1 MLFIKV
7 EGMKRLINITML
19 AFLLVTTVVACPGCG
34 SENDSIVEIS
44 WVDFIMFNGIMYE
57 RKFVSLDSL
66 AEEDLKYYDKTKYK
80 LADNVNELGYQI
92 KNGDAAYLD
101 EGTPIYS
108 IKEYSPEF
116 RLVAKTGEE
125 LLLFEVDTNPNAKT
139 GADLLDIGGNV
150 EYIGINSSVDGIT
163 EIASITDEKL
173 VSNLVEMVLNAP
185 VDQDLLSSGGRKLF
199 IVFYLSDGTFVKRSF
214 HPDEG
219 LLSRGILL
227 PDEFWEIIRLF
238 VPINI

>member
-19 AFLLVTTVVACPGCG
+19 ALLLVTAIVACPGC
-34 SENDSIVEIS
+34 SKETDIIVEIS

-57 RKFVSLDSL
+57 RQFVSLDSL

-80 LADNVNELGYQI
+80 LADNINELGYKI
-92 KNGDAAYLD
+92 KDGDAAYLD

-108 IKEYSPEF
+108 IKEYSPDF
-116 RLVAKTGEE
+116 RLVAEAGEE
-125 LLLFEVDTNPNAKT
+125 SLLFEADTNPNAKT
-139 GADLLDIGGNV
+139 GADLLDIGGKV

-185 VDQDLLSSGGRKLF
+185 IDQELLSSGGSRLF
-199 IVFYLSDGTFVKRSF
+199 IVFL
-214 HPDEG
+214 P
-219 LLSRGILL
+219 SR
-227 PDEFWEIIRLF
+227 WY
-238 VPINI
+238 VCKT